1 MRHFAVLSHH
11 IQTKKGGVQLKC
23 MVFKVYSYTPVPVVL
38 SIVLPVLLPAARKD
52 RADTRALQSHCM
64 PGLLYN
70 LMTIS

>member
-1 MRHFAVLSHH
+1 
-11 IQTKKGGVQLKC
+11 
-23 MVFKVYSYTPVPVVL
+23 VFKVYSYTPVLVVL
-38 SIVLPVLLPAARKD
+38 SIVLLVLLPAARKD